1 MCSSPKSSSTRRRH
15 AKKKALTTAEYEE
28 YSTML
33 KSSFAS
39 YEQAQERK
47 MARME
52 EASNVV
58 NVSKLEETQSLE
70 LTKEASLDK
79 GFWTQLKTV
88 LSYELFSLNKDK
100 YAV

>member
-33 KSSFAS
+33 KSSFTS

-52 EASNVV
+52 KVSI
-58 NVSKLEETQSLE
+58 VSKVTEVGATEALNLK
-70 LTKEASLDK
+70 TKASLDK
-79 GFWTQLKTV
+79 GFRTQLKTV
-88 LSYELFSLNKDK
+88 LSYELFSLNKGK

>member
-39 YEQAQERK
+39 YDQAQERK

-52 EASNVV
+52 KVSIASKVTEVDATEALDL
-58 NVSKLEETQSLE
+58 K
-70 LTKEASLDK
+70 TKESLDG

>member
-39 YEQAQERK
+39 YDQAQERK

-52 EASNVV
+52 KVSIASKVTEVGATEALNL
-58 NVSKLEETQSLE
+58 K
-70 LTKEASLDK
+70 TKESLDK

>member
-1 MCSSPKSSSTRRRH
+1 MCSSPKRSTTRCRY
-15 AKKKALTTAEYEE
+15 AKKKALTIADYEE

-47 MARME
+47 MARV
-52 EASNVV
+52 EAVSITSKV
-58 NVSKLEETQSLE
+58 NEVGVTEALNLK
-70 LTKEASLDK
+70 TKESLNE
-79 GFWTQLKTV
+79 GFWTQLKAV
-88 LSYELFSLNKDK
+88 LSYELFSLNRDK